1 METQS
6 NVHTEVHSC
15 DSDCGRNYCSPCKKP
30 QRALFNYCTDKSAD
44 PWKLKRGRGVG
55 GGGGENFRLTPPEG
69 TRFFYGRASF
79 SRRSPDRSDITGSTA
94 TELPWKAP
102 IGKSFLFIQFFF
114 LIIPLIAE
122 TYLLFC

>member
-55 GGGGENFRLTPPEG
+55 GGGGGRTSDLLLPRGHVSFMEEPHFPVDHLTVV
-69 TRFFYGRASF
+69 T
-79 SRRSPDRSDITGSTA
+79 
-94 TELPWKAP
+94 
-102 IGKSFLFIQFFF
+102 
-114 LIIPLIAE
+114 
-122 TYLLFC
+122 